1 MRTTLFRLVALAGLL
16 YATPIV
22 AQTGSP
28 NTTPTGVTRIT
39 LIRINRDHGPE
50 FWQDVRQHLKPV
62 YEEYKRR
69 GIITNYA
76 FETKLSSDNENDWSV
91 VLAVTYPNYAA
102 LDDLTTRT
110 DPVNLAHYGSP
121 EKRTAANQ
129 ERTKHG
135 TVVQSFLLR
144 NLGVNDWK

>member
-28 NTTPTGVTRIT
+28 NTTPTGVTRVT
-39 LIRINRDHGPE
+39 LIRITRDHGSE
-50 FWQDVRQHLKPV
+50 FWQDVRQHLKPI

-76 FETKLSSDNENDWSV
+76 FETKLSADNENDWNV
-91 VLAVTYPNYAA
+91 VLSVTYPSYAA
-102 LDDLTTRT
+102 LDDLAKKT
-110 DPVNLAHYGSP
+110 DPVTLAHYGSP
-121 EKRTAANQ
+121 EKRTAAGV
-129 ERTKHG
+129 ERGKHG

-144 NLGVNDWK
+144 DLSVNDWK